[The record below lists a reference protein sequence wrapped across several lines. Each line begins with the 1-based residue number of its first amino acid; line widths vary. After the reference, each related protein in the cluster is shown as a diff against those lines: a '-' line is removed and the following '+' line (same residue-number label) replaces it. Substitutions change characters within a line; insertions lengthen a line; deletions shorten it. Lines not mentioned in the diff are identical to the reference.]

1 MFQELAQSIS
11 IYSSCCYTNKQ
22 RVVDDWGVKYNIT
35 ANMIREGIRSIH
47 ERGGKVMLA
56 YGGTLEHDTDIGVRR
71 SGIAAMGGGGKYF
84 ANENGGY
91 ANQLAYRISQNIQD
105 WDLDGVDFFFA
116 GELTTNWAEY
126 PGYNVAY
133 HRDVISAVRELVG
146 PSKTISYSTTHQPF
160 SSYSR
165 SHEVAV
171 IASCH
176 PYLDYINIGGTNTV
190 LSYEAIAQLEM
201 FGVPLSK
208 VGVVLV
214 GLPKL
219 EAVQDIAHQVK
230 ELGMSGIN
238 LFSINKENESYK
250 GEYARMVAEALY
262 L

>member
-1 MFQELAQSIS
+1 
-11 IYSSCCYTNKQ
+11 
-22 RVVDDWGVKYNIT
+22 
-35 ANMIREGIRSIH
+35 
-47 ERGGKVMLA
+47 MLA
-56 YGGTLEHDTDIGVRR
+56 YGGTLEHDTDIGIRR
-71 SGIAAMGGGGKYF
+71 SGITAMGGGGKYF

-105 WDLDGVDFFFA
+105 WVLDGVDFFFA
-116 GELTTNWAEY
+116 GEVTNNWAEY

-133 HRDVISAVRELVG
+133 HRDVISTLRELVG
-146 PSKTISYSTTHQPF
+146 PSKSISYSTIYTPF

-176 PYLDYINIGGTNTV
+176 PYLDYINLGGIDNI
-190 LSYEAIAQLEM
+190 LSYEAISQLEM

-208 VGVVLV
+208 VGLLI
-214 GLPKL
+214 GLKKM
-219 EAVQDIAHQVK
+219 EVVQDIAHQVK
-230 ELGMSGIN
+230 DLGMSGIS
-238 LFSINKENESYK
+238 LFSINKENESFR